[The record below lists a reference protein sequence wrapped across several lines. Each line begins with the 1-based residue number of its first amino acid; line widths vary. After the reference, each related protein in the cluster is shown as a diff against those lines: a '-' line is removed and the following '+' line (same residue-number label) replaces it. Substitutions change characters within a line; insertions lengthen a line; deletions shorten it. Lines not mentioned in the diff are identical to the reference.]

1 MVAVSI
7 ELNENIR
14 SLSAFVVNKQSAIV
28 LPFFFTIL
36 VRDLALVHCNCVWY
50 LKIESKI
57 VTIPCCNEAAAM
69 PNVKKIYTHSCVP
82 NYDHVS
88 NRVTD

>member
-36 VRDLALVHCNCVWY
+36 VRDLALVHCNCVWN
-50 LKIESKI
+50 LKIES
-57 VTIPCCNEAAAM
+57 
-69 PNVKKIYTHSCVP
+69 
-82 NYDHVS
+82 
-88 NRVTD
+88 